1 MSSILTR
8 RSPGLWLSLFL
19 IAGCG
24 STSPT
29 TPTTDFISITSIVPA
44 AGTTLTA
51 GDRVTFTAVVS
62 CTIVSSNGGRTAM
75 VIQDQR
81 NVTLLDAGQ
90 IEPTATL
97 QRGTATVTL
106 SQTITIP
113 TNGSTTV
120 RVFLPIFVDE
130 STSTRAMVTRDY
142 PVR

>member
-1 MSSILTR
+1 MTSILTR
-8 RSPGLWLSLFL
+8 RSPGLWLTLFL

-29 TPTTDFISITSIVPA
+29 GPTTDFISLTSIVPA

-51 GDRVTFTAVVS
+51 GDRVTFTAVVD
-62 CTIVSSNGGRTAM
+62 CTIVNSNGGRTAM
-75 VIQDQR
+75 IIQDQR

-97 QRGTATVTL
+97 RRGTATVTL
-106 SQTITIP
+106 SQTITVP
-113 TNGSTTV
+113 TSGSTTV

-130 STSTRAMVTRDY
+130 SNRTSAAVTRDY
-142 PVR
+142 AVR

>member
-1 MSSILTR
+1 MMSILKR

-29 TPTTDFISITSIVPA
+29 APTTDFISITSIVPA

-51 GDRVTFTAVVS
+51 GEQVTFTAVVS
-62 CTIVSSNGGRTAM
+62 CTIVNSNGGRTAM
-75 VIQDQR
+75 IIQDQR
-81 NVTLLDAGQ
+81 SVTLLDAGQ
-90 IEPTATL
+90 VQPTATL

-113 TNGSTTV
+113 TTGSTTV
-120 RVFLPIFVDE
+120 RVILPIFVDE
-130 STSTRAMVTRDY
+130 SNSTRAVVTRDY